1 MTARALCADTGVMA
15 GADLLERL
23 REAHGR
29 AQMRGWDFSVLE
41 GRLVSEEPPWDF
53 DADCLEALATASRVL
68 DLGTGGGERIL
79 RLWSKLGEDARP
91 QLTATEAW
99 EPNVP
104 VARENLAAIGV
115 QVVEYDADTQDPLP
129 FEDGSCDLV
138 MCRHESLDAAEVA
151 RVLAPGG
158 VLLCQQ
164 VDGRDAQELRQWFGG
179 QAQYPNVRLD
189 AEREAVAR
197 AGLVVD
203 VTEEWSGAMEFADVE
218 ALVTYMGLV
227 PWDVPDFR
235 VDDHAQTLRE
245 LDRKAQL
252 RVTQRRYRLYA
263 HLPQR

>member
-1 MTARALCADTGVMA
+1 
-15 GADLLERL
+15 
-23 REAHGR
+23 
-29 AQMRGWDFSVLE
+29 MRGWDFSVLE
-41 GRLVSEEPPWDF
+41 GRLVSEDPPWDF
-53 DADCLEALATASRVL
+53 EEDCLEALATARRAL

-79 RLWSKLGEDARP
+79 RLWSMLGDGARP
-91 QLTATEAW
+91 HLTATEAW

-115 QVVEYDADTQDPLP
+115 KVVEYDTDAGDRLP
-129 FEDGSCDLV
+129 FGDGSRDLV
-138 MCRHESLDAAEVA
+138 MCRHESLDVAEVA

-179 QAQYPNVRLD
+179 RVQYPNVRLD
-189 AEREAVAR
+189 VEREGAAR

-203 VTEEWSGAMEFADVE
+203 VAEEWSGSMEFADVE
-218 ALVTYMGLV
+218 ALVVYMGLV

-235 VDDHAQTLRE
+235 VEDHAQTLRE
-245 LDRKAQL
+245 LDSRGPL

-263 HLPQR
+263 HLPR